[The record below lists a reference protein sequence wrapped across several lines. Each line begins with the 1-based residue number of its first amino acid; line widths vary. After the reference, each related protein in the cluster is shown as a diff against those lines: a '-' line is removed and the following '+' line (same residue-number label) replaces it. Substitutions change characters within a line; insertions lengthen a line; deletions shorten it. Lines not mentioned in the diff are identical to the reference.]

1 MMWLLSEGSG
11 LTHYKLF
18 LLGPVSVAA
27 PVIGI
32 CANKLFLRWP
42 VVLQET
48 YFAMIIILIGMFMTE
63 IFTNGVLYA
72 ENRFVAAWNSLYWL
86 FCLLMCGVFAA
97 DWARFKDTR
106 RRSEM
111 LQNKFT
117 GRLPEAQCSAD
128 ADRASIH
135 HEVFE
140 SGKLHEVEVAV
151 NTLLR
156 VNLLTPEL
164 LRAAALVG
172 EIGDNSTC
180 PRAIPLMALSCWF
193 VIPID
198 TLFYPQFQGRLLEQ
212 VLFVVMSIE
221 AACWMVMFKR
231 SPLDRRIFATY
242 PLPLWIFCEGT
253 IVALQYV
260 APWPLAYSVWMWYP
274 KIAAFCFGPFCLFI
288 LIAGPIRVAHVP
300 LVGHMLVR
308 RALRGRMCS
317 RKYLATAKRDS
328 LRGTAEPRP
337 STSTFSI
344 YGPVTRCHSSSLK
357 RWAALRARKQCT
369 A

>member
-1 MMWLLSEGSG
+1 MSLFILGTGGIWMMWLLSEGSG

-180 PRAIPLMALSCWF
+180 PRA
-193 VIPID
+193 
-198 TLFYPQFQGRLLEQ
+198 TG
-212 VLFVVMSIE
+212 
-221 AACWMVMFKR
+221 
-231 SPLDRRIFATY
+231 
-242 PLPLWIFCEGT
+242 
-253 IVALQYV
+253 
-260 APWPLAYSVWMWYP
+260 
-274 KIAAFCFGPFCLFI
+274 
-288 LIAGPIRVAHVP
+288 
-300 LVGHMLVR
+300 
-308 RALRGRMCS
+308 
-317 RKYLATAKRDS
+317 
-328 LRGTAEPRP
+328 
-337 STSTFSI
+337 
-344 YGPVTRCHSSSLK
+344 
-357 RWAALRARKQCT
+357 
-369 A
+369 